1 MRQVSPVLLGILIEP
16 HALPIKAT
24 PTVNETSD
32 LQPEK
37 RGFTLVM
44 AAAVSKASFQYIV
57 LTFGI

>member
-1 MRQVSPVLLGILIEP
+1 MRQVSPVLLGI
-16 HALPIKAT
+16 KAA

-57 LTFGI
+57 LTCGI